1 MGIARRCRKAGYFNL
16 QLHEML
22 TYLGQLGV
30 VTIMVLAQSGFLNEF
45 RSPMNLT
52 YLADTVIILRHFEAR
67 GAIRQAL
74 SVAKKRSGGHESTIR
89 EFKVTA
95 KGLWVGEPLLQFR
108 GVLTGVPVL
117 ESEPGVQ
124 EKQETESSDH

>member
-1 MGIARRCRKAGYFNL
+1 
-16 QLHEML
+16 ML

-45 RSPMNLT
+45 RWPMNLT

-67 GAIRQAL
+67 GAIRQAI

-89 EFKVTA
+89 EFKVSA
-95 KGLWVGEPLLQFR
+95 NGLWVGGTASSIPR
-108 GVLTGVPVL
+108 RADRSAGAGVRARSAG
-117 ESEPGVQ
+117 
-124 EKQETESSDH
+124 ETRNGRLRQLMRA